1 MPWDLFLK
9 TFMNFQF
16 LDEKARRQRSH
27 TKGLLARVRD
37 PQQSEGQASILGDQP
52 VGLRIRSKAGQATPQ
67 GVSGIS

>member
-1 MPWDLFLK
+1 MK
-9 TFMNFQF
+9 TTNCFRIRCQIS
-16 LDEKARRQRSH
+16 RRHGHRQ
-27 TKGLLARVRD
+27 GLLARVRD